1 MDYMTEY
8 KRWKENVAD
17 PILKKELE
25 EISDKP
31 EEIKERFAISLT
43 FGTAGLR
50 GILGAGTNMMNI
62 YTVSRTTQGLSNYLL
77 SKQEK
82 ASVAIAYDSRNMSKE
97 FAEYSACV
105 LAANGIKAHIYKVL
119 MPTPMLSFA
128 VRELKCDAG
137 IMITASHNPA
147 AYNGYKAYGPDGCQ
161 MNEED
166 SENVLKFINEL
177 DVLTGAK
184 KADFDD
190 AVEKGLI
197 EYIGDDVIEKYYDA
211 VKEQQ
216 ILPGICKENPI
227 KVVFSPLHGTGNIP
241 VRRILKDIGLDDV
254 TVVKEQE
261 NPDGN
266 FPTAPYPNP
275 ETADAL
281 KLGLEVAK
289 KIGADIF
296 IATDPDADRVGTAVK
311 DGENYLILNGNQ
323 IGILLFNYIS
333 TVRNQLKN
341 MPDRALAVRSV
352 VSTPMVDKIAKD
364 TGVEMV
370 SVLTG
375 FKNIGE
381 KILRLEEKGEEK
393 RFIFGFEESCGYLA
407 GSYVRDKDAVLACML
422 ICEMAC
428 YYKSIGI
435 SVVELMN
442 NLYEKYGYFLNN
454 VVNLEFPGLEG
465 ADKMKAIMQSHRE
478 SPLKEIGGQKVERYS
493 DYLGGKSVCVD
504 TGEESE
510 IDLPKSDIVSYN
522 LEGGAEVIV
531 RPSGTEPKMKVYIT
545 VCEENYTDS
554 ADRLEVLISEAKQ
567 FDKV

>member
-1 MDYMTEY
+1 
-8 KRWKENVAD
+8 
-17 PILKKELE
+17 
-25 EISDKP
+25 
-31 EEIKERFAISLT
+31 
-43 FGTAGLR
+43 
-50 GILGAGTNMMNI
+50 
-62 YTVSRTTQGLSNYLL
+62 
-77 SKQEK
+77 
-82 ASVAIAYDSRNMSKE
+82 DSRNMSKE
-97 FAEYSACV
+97 FAECSACV
-105 LAANGIKAHIYKVL
+105 LAANGIKAYIYKSL

-166 SENVLKFINEL
+166 SGNVLKFINEL

-190 AVEKGLI
+190 GLEKGLI

-216 ILPGICKENPI
+216 ILPGICRENPI

-289 KIGADIF
+289 KIDADIF
-296 IATDPDADRVGTAVK
+296 IATDPDADRVGTAIR
-311 DGENYLILNGNQ
+311 DGDDYQILSGNQ

-333 TVRNQLKN
+333 TVRNKLNN
-341 MPDRALAVRSV
+341 MPDNALAIRSV

-435 SVVELMN
+435 SMVELLN
-442 NLYEKYGYFLNN
+442 SLYEKFGYYLNN

-465 ADKMKAIMQSHRE
+465 ADKMKAIMQKHRE

-493 DYLGGKSVCVD
+493 DFLGGKSVCVY

-554 ADRLEVLISEAKQ
+554 ANRLETLISEAKQ